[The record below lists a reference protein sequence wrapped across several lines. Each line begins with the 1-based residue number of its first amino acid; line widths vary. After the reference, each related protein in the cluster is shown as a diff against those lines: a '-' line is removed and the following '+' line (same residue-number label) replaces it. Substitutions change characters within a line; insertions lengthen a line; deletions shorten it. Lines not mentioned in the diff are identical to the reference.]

1 MHCKSRRFS
10 QITGFTLIELLVAIT
25 ILGIVAVLGWRG
37 LDSIV
42 RARQTL
48 NGEMDQT
55 RGIQIAFAQIENDC
69 AHVMDAN
76 MLPGNSVLTAAGSK
90 LMIIRSV
97 FEDNLPIRFQ
107 VVVFNVVDG
116 VLSRREL
123 SPTRETAVLLA
134 QWQSAAEDL
143 DGTPSIP
150 LQSKVESFSLRTWK
164 VGETGWRMNG
174 DNVVNAGDTATSA
187 NPVIPPNPANPANPS
202 GASAKSATL
211 AGVEVSMQVQGRE
224 APMTKIFLLGAN

>member
-1 MHCKSRRFS
+1 MRFKSPRLS
-10 QITGFTLIELLVAIT
+10 QIAGFTLIELLVAIS

-55 RGIQIAFAQIENDC
+55 RGIQLAFAQIENDC
-69 AHVMDAN
+69 AHVMDAG

-107 VVVFNVVDG
+107 VVVYNVVDG

-123 SPTRETAVLLA
+123 TPTRETAVLLA
-134 QWQSAAEDL
+134 EWQSAAADL
-143 DGTPSIP
+143 DDTPSIK
-150 LQSKVESFSLRTWK
+150 LQSKVESFSMRTWK
-164 VGETGWRMNG
+164 LGETGWRING
-174 DNVVNAGDTATSA
+174 DDVQ
-187 NPVIPPNPANPANPS
+187 IPGGVTPSINSPN
-202 GASAKSATL
+202 ASATNTKSATL
-211 AGVEVSMQVQGRE
+211 AGLEVSMQVQGRA

>member
-107 VVVFNVVDG
+107 VVVYNVVDG

-123 SPTRETAVLLA
+123 SPTRETVVLFA

-174 DNVVNAGDTATSA
+174 DNVVNAGDTATSV
-187 NPVIPPNPANPANPS
+187 NPVIPPNPANPS

-224 APMTKIFLLGAN
+224 APMMKIFLLGAN

>member
-1 MHCKSRRFS
+1 MRFKSSCNRQS
-10 QITGFTLIELLVAIT
+10 VGFTLIELLVAIT

-55 RGIQIAFAQIENDC
+55 RGIQLAFAQIENDC
-69 AHVMDAN
+69 AHVIDAN
-76 MLPGNSVLTAAGSK
+76 MLPGNSVLTAVGSK
-90 LMIIRSV
+90 LLIIRSV

-107 VVVFNVVDG
+107 VVVYNVADG

-123 SPTRETAVLLA
+123 TPTRETAALLA
-134 QWQSAAEDL
+134 EWQSAAEDL

-150 LQSKVESFSLRTWK
+150 LQSKVESFSMRTWK
-164 VGETGWRMNG
+164 VGETGWRING
-174 DNVVNAGDTATSA
+174 EDVFNAGNNVT
-187 NPVIPPNPANPANPS
+187 PANPANPPATGS
-202 GASAKSATL
+202 KSATL
-211 AGVEVSMQVQGRE
+211 AGLEVSMQVQGRK

>member
-1 MHCKSRRFS
+1 MRFKSPGLR

-25 ILGIVAVLGWRG
+25 ILAIVAVLGWRG

-55 RGIQIAFAQIENDC
+55 RGIQLAFAQIENDC

-76 MLPGNSVLTAAGSK
+76 MLPGNSVLTAVGSK
-90 LMIIRSV
+90 LLIIRSV
-97 FEDNLPIRFQ
+97 IEDNLPIRFQ
-107 VVVFNVVDG
+107 VVVYNVTDG

-123 SPTRETAVLLA
+123 TPTRETAVLLA
-134 QWQSAAEDL
+134 EWQSAAEDL
-143 DGTPSIP
+143 DGTPSIQ
-150 LQSKVESFSLRTWK
+150 LQNKVTSFSMRTWK
-164 VGETGWRMNG
+164 VGETGWRING
-174 DNVVNAGDTATSA
+174 EDVVIAGN
-187 NPVIPPNPANPANPS
+187 NPTPPNPVNPS
-202 GASAKSATL
+202 ATTGKSATL
-211 AGVEVSMQVQGRE
+211 AGLEVSMQVQGRE

>member
-1 MHCKSRRFS
+1 MRFKSPRLS
-10 QITGFTLIELLVAIT
+10 QIAGFTLIELLVAIS

-69 AHVMDAN
+69 AHVMDAG

-107 VVVFNVVDG
+107 VVVYNVVDG
-116 VLSRREL
+116 VLSRRL
-123 SPTRETAVLLA
+123 VRRPCYWPNGRAP
-134 QWQSAAEDL
+134 QQIWMIRR
-143 DGTPSIP
+143 PSNY
-150 LQSKVESFSLRTWK
+150 K
-164 VGETGWRMNG
+164 
-174 DNVVNAGDTATSA
+174 
-187 NPVIPPNPANPANPS
+187 
-202 GASAKSATL
+202 AK
-211 AGVEVSMQVQGRE
+211 
-224 APMTKIFLLGAN
+224 